1 MATSLVVDA
10 SFTFRL
16 ILPGPQQNRCQV
28 LMTQWEQAGYSL
40 YAPTLWL
47 YEITSALAKT
57 VHLDALIAAE
67 AQQALQLAQRLNLQL
82 IHPDENLTQS
92 ALEWTFRLQRAA
104 AYDSFY
110 LALAETL
117 AAEFWTADKR
127 LHNAVSASWVHLLK

>member
-10 SFTFRL
+10 SFTLKL
-16 ILPGPQQNRCQV
+16 ILPGPQQSRCQT
-28 LMTQWEQAGYSL
+28 LMTQWERAGYKL

-47 YEITSALAKT
+47 YEMTSALAKT
-57 VHLDALIAAE
+57 VYLGALIATE
-67 AQQALQLAQRLNLQL
+67 AQQALHLAQRLNLQL

-92 ALEWTFRLQRAA
+92 ALEWTLRLQRAA

-117 AAEFWTADKR
+117 AAELWTTDNR
-127 LHNAVSASWVHLLK
+127 LYNAVSASWVHLLK